1 MDKTDLLSK
10 IFPNEEML
18 NEFLEFD
25 KLNTEADKAGF
36 MENKQ
41 KQFAAESPEAHNRRV
56 NDAITSGENVVSE
69 LRELH
74 ILKQLQIVSPFI
86 SMSEISKTYFGKSRG
101 WLSQRLHENEV
112 RGRKASF
119 KPEEL
124 SILKSALLDI
134 SEKLKNTALS
144 LSFS

>member
-1 MDKTDLLSK
+1 MDKINLLSK

-18 NEFLEFD
+18 AEFLEYD
-25 KLNTEADKAGF
+25 KLDTDADKAGF
-36 MENKQ
+36 MENKRT
-41 KQFAAESPEAHNRRV
+41 QFATESPEAHRERV
-56 NDAITSGENVVSE
+56 NNAITAGENVSDE
-69 LRELH
+69 LKELH

-86 SMSEISKTYFGKSRG
+86 SLSEISKIYFGKSRG

-112 RGRKASF
+112 RGRKANF

-124 SILKSALLDI
+124 NILKLALLDI
-134 SEKLKNTALS
+134 SEKLKNTALL